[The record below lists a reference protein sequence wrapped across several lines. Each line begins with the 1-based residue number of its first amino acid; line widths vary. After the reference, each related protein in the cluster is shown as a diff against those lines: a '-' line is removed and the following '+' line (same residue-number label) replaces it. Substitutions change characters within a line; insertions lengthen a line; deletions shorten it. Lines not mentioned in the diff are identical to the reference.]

1 MTTTN
6 GWNINNDNLERMLRG
21 INYNSN
27 SNSKSKRKTNNNSS
41 STSSSS
47 YNNVVVTPGA
57 RKAIANSTARQLA
70 IPQKYVQQTY
80 NLGKALAESGPL
92 PEASGNLLR
101 VIFYVVALASGQPAT
116 FFEGLIKNKVPGANQ
131 LNKVYRQV
139 KPWMGKPK
147 EMLGNSPA
155 LEKFAKW
162 VPRTKNL
169 AVAMGRRQENTG
181 YSIAALIV
189 AFFVTRIIDITV
201 TSAATKNRNKTS
213 KMIADLQQQFKG
225 TMMFVATLFATTYS
239 MDVSRQRLWML
250 LGSLTMAALGKY
262 VKSSNTITKALAL
275 R

>member
-1 MTTTN
+1 MTTN

-21 INYNSN
+21 VSYNSN
-27 SNSKSKRKTNNNSS
+27 SNSRKNTSS
-41 STSSSS
+41 SSSS

-57 RKAIANSTARQLA
+57 RKAIVNSTARQLA
-70 IPQKYVQQTY
+70 IPQKYIQQTY

-101 VIFYVVALASGQPAT
+101 VIFYVIALSSGQPAK
-116 FFEGLIKNKVPGANQ
+116 FFEGLIKNKIPGANQ
-131 LNKVYRQV
+131 LNTVYRQV
-139 KPWMGKPK
+139 KPWLGKPK
-147 EMLGNSPA
+147 EILVNSPA
-155 LEKFAKW
+155 VEKFAKW

-201 TSAATKNRNKTS
+201 TSAATKNRNTTS
-213 KMIADLQQQFKG
+213 KMIADLQRQFRG

-239 MDVSRQRLWML
+239 LDVSKQRMWML

-262 VKSSNTITKALAL
+262 VKGSNTVTRALAL